1 MPSTLV
7 SGIKRYCNH
16 SKRLQAILEETK
28 RCFDDINESGKNENG
43 PLLPLEVLHE
53 EEEEILSTADKL
65 PGIVVLGQNEYCK
78 SRIVNELF
86 QRTIFP
92 TFDSNDND
100 NRYRTVRFKYG
111 ENLCINLE
119 LPDDEYALAENLEA
133 YKGPWNTIP
142 HKDLEISVNDKSDS
156 AMGSAVLE
164 VKFNH
169 QLLRYGCTLVVAASN
184 ISFEEELKRCTENIA
199 PVIIYAFHTES
210 FSTKEIQDLELLKE
224 ITNFQPICFVH
235 VPDPYVMPHIV
246 AGNPFCGVVHSQK
259 LPGDGHSSQNNSV
272 LSTVE
277 NNNNTVTENAQ
288 ANSDSAKSNDKCD
301 KSGIQNAG
309 DHSPRN
315 DNNFETGK
323 SDIDK
328 INANKSSTPSS
339 EPSSTPTVTSPSHRM
354 GKVFAT
360 SIPPPIC
367 QKIFMELCKVGYLTE
382 TPGVRNISRNMLE
395 DYFEVD
401 SILITDLK
409 QFQDSFSNFSEL
421 TMQRFLVNAVT
432 VLNNTHIRC
441 LNTFIICAFDM
452 AREVLIT
459 PKKIEFARE
468 KEEELFKSLMKI
480 AIEKGDEIKDMIE
493 RTVQDSK
500 SSLVQKAYDYD
511 FIGVDFTEK
520 GEILTHKGLKICTG
534 QIQELVLGG
543 LNQAVAGKL
552 VNSVDIMRDSYT
564 GTLTRCLESLEKVE
578 IENPG
583 NSTTTEALKQ
593 MLLTAY
599 RLEINLDISLG
610 FGFRKKM
617 KKLVQAM
624 PWSQSPKIDDEW
636 KTKVAS
642 DMLASLSAA
651 RLAKSI
657 SSQIKDRLNKS
668 HEAFLSALKQLE
680 MKHCGRL
687 DKIEE
692 ERLKLRKVHAPRVAK
707 VALESTSLKDLI
719 LHGMPQM
726 GKEIGR
732 GQYGVVYACDRWAG
746 HTPCAIKSV
755 VPPDDKHWN
764 DLALEFFYTKNI
776 PDHDRVVM
784 LRGSIIDY
792 TYGGGTTPAVLL
804 VMDRL
809 QRDLYTAIKQHLD
822 WVGRL
827 QVSIDVVEGIRFLH
841 SQGLVHRDIKL
852 KNVLLDSQNRGKITD
867 LGFCKPEAMMSGSI
881 VGTPI
886 HMAPELFTGRYDSS
900 VDVYAF
906 GILFWYICAGSVRLP
921 QNFEQCANK
930 DQLWTNVKRG
940 LRPES
945 LPVFDDE
952 CWDLMTEC
960 WECEPVKRPLLGDV
974 QQRLIKIYERY
985 RNKPG
990 GPVKTAK
997 DSASVKISKLKY
1009 KTKTSDKK

>member
-1 MPSTLV
+1 MPSTLA
-7 SGIKRYCNH
+7 SGIKRFCNH
-16 SKRLQAILEETK
+16 SKRLHTILEETK

-43 PLLPLEVLHE
+43 PLVSLEVLHE

-92 TFDSNDND
+92 TFDPNDND
-100 NRYRTVRFKYG
+100 RRYRTVRFRYG
-111 ENLCINLE
+111 DNLCINLE
-119 LPDDEYALAENLEA
+119 LPGEYSLAENLEA
-133 YKGPWNTIP
+133 YNGPWNTIP
-142 HKDLEISVNDKSDS
+142 RKDLEISENEEPDS
-156 AMGSAVLE
+156 AVGTAVLE
-164 VKFNH
+164 VSFNH

-184 ISFEEELKRCTENIA
+184 VLFEEEVKRCIENIS
-199 PVIIYAFHTES
+199 PILIYAFHTES
-210 FSTKEIQDLELLKE
+210 LTTKEIQDLELLKE
-224 ITNFQPICFVH
+224 ISNFQPVCFVRI
-235 VPDPYVMPHIV
+235 PDPVTTPQIV
-246 AGNPFCGVVHSQK
+246 PGNPFYCGVVHSPTLQTGK
-259 LPGDGHSSQNNSV
+259 QSSQNS
-272 LSTVE
+272 E
-277 NNNNTVTENAQ
+277 HNNNTISENVLENGKSTK
-288 ANSDSAKSNDKCD
+288 NSLSHNVSVQNGNQQSSETKHALDNDKEGAKSDKD
-301 KSGIQNAG
+301 KM
-309 DHSPRN
+309 
-315 DNNFETGK
+315 
-323 SDIDK
+323 
-328 INANKSSTPSS
+328 NANDSSTSSGDPASSLPSS
-339 EPSSTPTVTSPSHRM
+339 SSHRM
-354 GKVFAT
+354 GKVFVT
-360 SIPPPIC
+360 TIPPNNC
-367 QKIFMELCKVGYLTE
+367 HTIFTELCKVGYLTE
-382 TPGVRNISRNMLE
+382 TPGVRNISRNMVE

-401 SILITDLK
+401 SILVTDLH
-409 QFQDSFSNFSEL
+409 QFQQSFTTFSEQ
-421 TMQRFLVNAVT
+421 TMQRYLVNAVT

-459 PKKIEFARE
+459 PKKIEFARD
-468 KEEELFKSLMKI
+468 KEEDLFKSLMKI
-480 AIEKGDEIKDMIE
+480 AIEKGDEIKEMIE
-493 RTVQDSK
+493 HTIEDSK
-500 SSLVQKAYDYD
+500 AHLIQKAYDYD
-511 FIGVDFTEK
+511 FIGVDFSEK

-593 MLLTAY
+593 MVLTAY

-610 FGFRKKM
+610 FSFRRKM

-636 KTKVAS
+636 KTKVAA
-642 DMLASLSAA
+642 DMLTSLSAA

-680 MKHCGRL
+680 VKHGGRL

-719 LHGMPQM
+719 LYGMPQM

-732 GQYGVVYACDRWAG
+732 GQYGVVYACDNWAS
-746 HTPCAIKSV
+746 HSPCAIKSV

-852 KNVLLDSQNRGKITD
+852 KNVLLDKENRGKVTD

-930 DQLWTNVKRG
+930 DQLWTNVKKG
-940 LRPES
+940 LRPEF

-952 CWDLMTEC
+952 CWDLMSEC
-960 WECEPVKRPLLGDV
+960 WESEPVKRPLLGDV
-974 QQRLIKIYERY
+974 QLRLIKIFERY
-985 RNKPG
+985 CSKPG
-990 GPVKTAK
+990 GPLKTAK
-997 DSASVKISKLKY
+997 DSPAMKVSKLKY
-1009 KTKTSDKK
+1009 KTRGMDKK